1 MVARHSIGTRGVN
14 RETISAG
21 LQNKDVRVT
30 TCIKIGL
37 MNKLTKEDLRFIDP
51 IRNAIPIEF
60 TWTPKMEILNP
71 IRVQSRKVVLGKRI

>member
-1 MVARHSIGTRGVN
+1 
-14 RETISAG
+14 
-21 LQNKDVRVT
+21 
-30 TCIKIGL
+30 

>member
-1 MVARHSIGTRGVN
+1 
-14 RETISAG
+14 
-21 LQNKDVRVT
+21 
-30 TCIKIGL
+30 

-71 IRVQSRKVVLGKRI
+71 IRVQSRKVALERILSGLGEQTGADKGRPAKSK